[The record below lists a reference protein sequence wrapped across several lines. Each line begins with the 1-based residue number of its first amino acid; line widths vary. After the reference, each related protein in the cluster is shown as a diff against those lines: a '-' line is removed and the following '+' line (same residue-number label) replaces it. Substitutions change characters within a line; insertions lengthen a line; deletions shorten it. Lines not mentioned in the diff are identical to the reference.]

1 MASENITVNKIEDLS
16 EESLVEFKEKI
27 SQCNNFLIQT
37 ASLMINSMRK
47 VKRQIIKPIV
57 CGDNNYIVLIN
68 LNKSSKELKLKY
80 TIRNSADLI
89 VAELS
94 ETYTRSENL
103 KSDLEFIINNLG

>member
-16 EESLVEFKEKI
+16 EELLVEFKEKV

-37 ASLMINSMRK
+37 ASVMINSMRK
-47 VKRQIIKPIV
+47 AKRQIIKPIE

-80 TIRNSADLI
+80 IIRNPSDLI

-94 ETYTRSENL
+94 EIYTRSENL
-103 KSDLEFIINNLG
+103 KSDLEFIINNLV